1 MKINKDNY
9 EIYILDYYE
18 GKLTPGVVR
27 ELFAFLEMNPEIK
40 AEFDQFEEI
49 CIADASAV
57 QFEFKES
64 LKKINASTPIL
75 ITTSN
80 YREFFIAAVEGDL
93 SIAQKKQLE
102 IFLAQHPNLNNDFHL
117 FKIAKLSADT
127 SIVYENKYKLKKFT
141 IFSPVFNKKV
151 IYQISS
157 IAASLL
163 IMISVVGYYFIN
175 NDAVKPVTSAVI
187 QTKNTS
193 DGKIAHSDKIP
204 IQGKLNN
211 DNLLSTVHHKAA
223 KKQTFKE
230 DVFHETNPSAKPD
243 YSVLSMLP
251 KTVQKINEAG
261 SNLYIDENNRN
272 YFTSINL
279 LLALEDEQTNN
290 RSEEKNPDKEK
301 PSRFE
306 FDTDLLKG
314 QPIAEAGGFLKNVAV
329 LGFTKIEEIS
339 STAKD
344 TYLALEE
351 KVSIK

>member
-1 MKINKDNY
+1 
-9 EIYILDYYE
+9 
-18 GKLTPGVVR
+18 
-27 ELFAFLEMNPEIK
+27 
-40 AEFDQFEEI
+40 
-49 CIADASAV
+49 
-57 QFEFKES
+57 
-64 LKKINASTPIL
+64 
-75 ITTSN
+75 
-80 YREFFIAAVEGDL
+80 
-93 SIAQKKQLE
+93 
-102 IFLAQHPNLNNDFHL
+102 
-117 FKIAKLSADT
+117 
-127 SIVYENKYKLKKFT
+127 
-141 IFSPVFNKKV
+141 
-151 IYQISS
+151 
-157 IAASLL
+157 
-163 IMISVVGYYFIN
+163 
-175 NDAVKPVTSAVI
+175 
-187 QTKNTS
+187 
-193 DGKIAHSDKIP
+193 
-204 IQGKLNN
+204 
-211 DNLLSTVHHKAA
+211 
-223 KKQTFKE
+223 
-230 DVFHETNPSAKPD
+230 
-243 YSVLSMLP
+243 MLP